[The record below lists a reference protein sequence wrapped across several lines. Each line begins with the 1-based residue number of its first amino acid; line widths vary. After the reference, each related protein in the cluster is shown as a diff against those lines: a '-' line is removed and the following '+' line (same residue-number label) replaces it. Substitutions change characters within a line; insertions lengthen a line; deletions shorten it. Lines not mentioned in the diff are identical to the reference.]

1 VVGFARCGP
10 RYYGSAVMHPA
21 FRVPVADLKRGPV
34 TVTWTV
40 PRGWLARALE
50 GSEATPTADGSLSVQ
65 LSTNGSDV
73 VVRGRARVS
82 VTMPCAVT
90 LEPVPLSLEPDI
102 FLLLAPALDSETI
115 DLAGRPAK
123 RGCRTGSASR
133 PRGKDQDRRG
143 RSKHRGWADDPML
156 STEDAA
162 QDRYDGEQVV
172 LDGFLRE
179 FILLELPMNVRRSDL
194 PNGEDAAIA
203 PPSPADRAS
212 PTTEKPVDPRLA
224 PLAALASRLRQDKE

>member
-1 VVGFARCGP
+1 
-10 RYYGSAVMHPA
+10 M
-21 FRVPVADLKRGPV
+21 
-34 TVTWTV
+34 TWTV
-40 PRGWLARALE
+40 PRDWLVKALE
-50 GSEATPTADGSLSVQ
+50 GSDATPTADGNLSVE
-65 LSTNGSDV
+65 LSTNGAEV
-73 VVRGRARVS
+73 VVRGHARVS

-102 FLLLAPALDSETI
+102 FLLLAPALDAETI
-115 DLAGRPAK
+115 VRAGRPGR
-123 RGCRTGSASR
+123 RGARPGSASG
-133 PRGKDQDRRG
+133 PQGKDLDRRG
-143 RSKHRGWADDPML
+143 RARHRGWAEDPLL
-156 STEDAA
+156 SPDDAA

-203 PPSPADRAS
+203 PPSPADRAP

-224 PLAALASRLRQDKE
+224 PLAELASRLRQDKE